1 MPPGKK
7 TKVAALTKAQM
18 TAEIAEK
25 SGLTKA
31 QVKDVLDAMVSVVET
46 ELKAGRPVGIQGLIK
61 VTVKHQPARAARAGK
76 NPRTGEAITIKAR
89 PARKVVKVRA
99 LKALKDIVPK

>member
-1 MPPGKK
+1 MPPAKK
-7 TKVAALTKAQM
+7 SKAASLTKAQM

-31 QVKDVLDAMVSVVET
+31 QVKDVLDAMVSVVDT
-46 ELKAGRPVGIQGLIK
+46 ELKAGRPVGIQGLVKI
-61 VTVKHQPARAARAGK
+61 TVKQQPARPARPGK
-76 NPRTGEAITIKAR
+76 NPRTGEALMIKAR

-99 LKALKDIVPK
+99 LKALKDVVPK

>member
-7 TKVAALTKAQM
+7 SKAASLTKAQM

-25 SGLTKA
+25 TGLTKA

-46 ELKAGRPVGIQGLIK
+46 ELKAGHSVGIQGLIK
-61 VTVKHQPARAARAGK
+61 VTVKHQPARPARPGR
-76 NPRTGEAITIKAR
+76 NPRTNEAITIKAR

-99 LKALKDIVPK
+99 LKALKDFVPK